1 MSYMVASVFLI
12 ELEYEDLLMRLK
24 ISTLFIFIL
33 SPSKSKLWEA
43 TNIVQGI
50 VLPFAGTALYFLN
63 CFNLIKA

>member
-1 MSYMVASVFLI
+1 MSYMAASVFLI

-33 SPSKSKLWEA
+33 SLSKSKLWEA
-43 TNIVQGI
+43 KNIVQGI
-50 VLPFAGTALYFLN
+50 VLPLAGTLLYFLN